1 MIPILFAENSTI
13 FTTNGIGRLSDAISC
28 DVLEERNGQYEL
40 TMVYPVSGEH
50 SEDIVVRSIIVAKP
64 SQGGNIQ
71 PFRVHKI
78 SKPINGKYTISAYH
92 ISYDLN
98 KNVSMPFSV
107 SASSSA
113 CSQALA
119 ALKSNAVES
128 CPFSFSTDVTTV
140 NSYNQKA
147 PASMRSRLG
156 GTEGSILDQFHGE
169 YEWDVYDVILHK
181 DRGTDKDIP
190 LRYGK
195 NITDIKQEEEISQTI
210 TGIVPYWM
218 DNEGNNLVTLPEE
231 VVYSP
236 NASLYPQKLT
246 VPMDFSSDY
255 QEQPTVAQLRA
266 HAQAYVNQSGIGIP
280 KVSIDVSFVNLADT
294 DEYKDL
300 LELQAVDLC
309 DTIPVQFEPL
319 GIDTTAKIVKTEYDV
334 LAEKYK
340 KITVGSL
347 RSNLAS
353 TINEQNNSIVTE
365 TSAKFQKVGSE
376 IDNATAWLTSSG
388 GYVVA
393 VKNNDGS
400 WKELLFLDDNDID
413 DAVNVLR
420 INENGIGFS
429 SNGVSGP
436 YTQAWTLD
444 GRLVIGGTN
453 VPSITVYDDQ
463 SNIIFKAD
471 ATAMIWNA
479 ANSSMDSTGVIT
491 TNGANITG
499 GVIRQGNQ
507 YYEMEI
513 QDGSIVVKQKN
524 TQNIVG
530 QIALVGSI
538 TGRGAVEVEGK
549 NEVHINNTA
558 DDSAITVGGGIH
570 LAIPSSNQLSVS
582 ITSGGSATYYTGY
595 DGDFVT
601 DVDYDTIEH
610 MSDFDVDWNTIYN
623 VVTDLS
629 INWNSQTASWNNV
642 NISYPYNITW
652 NDYSTSVAT
661 SHDVRD
667 MIRGIGTV

>member
-40 TMVYPVSGEH
+40 SMVYPVSGEH

-107 SASSSA
+107 TASSSA

-218 DNEGNNLVTLPEE
+218 DNEGNNLVTLPERA
-231 VVYSP
+231 VYSP

-255 QEQPTVAQLRA
+255 EEQPTVAQLRT
-266 HAQAYVNQSGIGIP
+266 HAQAYVNQSGIGVP

-294 DEYKDL
+294 EEYKDL
-300 LELQAVDLC
+300 IALQEVNLC

-334 LAEKYK
+334 LTEKYN

-347 RSNLAS
+347 RSNLA
-353 TINEQNNSIVTE
+353 TNITEQNNNIVTQ
-365 TSAKFQKVGSE
+365 TSAKFAKVVTE

-429 SNGVSGP
+429 SSGVSGP

-453 VPSITVYDDQ
+453 VPSITVYDNQ
-463 SNIIFKAD
+463 NNIIFKAD

-479 ANSSMDSTGVIT
+479 ANSSMDATGVIH
-491 TNGANITG
+491 TNGADITG
-499 GVIRQGNQ
+499 GVIKQGNQ
-507 YYEMEI
+507 YYQMEI
-513 QDGSIVVKQKN
+513 QDGSIVVKQKS
-524 TQNIVG
+524 TQTVVG
-530 QIALVGSI
+530 QISLVGSI

-549 NEVHINNTA
+549 NEVFIGNTA

-570 LAIPSSNQLSVS
+570 LAISSSNQLSVS

-601 DVDYDTIEH
+601 DVDYDTIDH
-610 MSDFDVDWNTIYN
+610 MSNFYVDWDTVSN

-629 INWNSQTASWNNV
+629 IDWNGQTASWNNV
-642 NISYPYNITW
+642 SISYPYNITW

-661 SHDVRD
+661 SHSVKD